1 MGMRERPRCVEFKNL
16 MKNSRAFFGS
26 TFEGILEG
34 ANALRLNL
42 QNVTNAVKSER
53 TGPSDAIDE
62 ENRLLFFLVVSLEIL
77 PALAPVSPPNR
88 VTWILRRD
96 INYLYAKKYT

>member
-34 ANALRLNL
+34 ANALQLILR
-42 QNVTNAVKSER
+42 NVTNAVESECM
-53 TGPSDAIDE
+53 GPSDA
-62 ENRLLFFLVVSLEIL
+62 NLYFV
-77 PALAPVSPPNR
+77 
-88 VTWILRRD
+88 
-96 INYLYAKKYT
+96 NYKMF